1 MRDRWYALP
10 SDTVRRVLVVLLG
23 VTLCGVAACGGQPQ
37 TKADQGKAI
46 AEQAGLAPD
55 VASFFALATAGTT
68 ATYRATVQTT
78 DTTGK
83 PLQLTTTQRP
93 PDSRFDAFHADN
105 TVDSTITVSGH
116 SYQCTM
122 AANHWDC
129 GDLGVTPT
137 TSAQVF
143 NPTIVN
149 SAIGRFRSR
158 ANDYDF
164 RTEDRQLAGIKARC
178 LVTTR
183 KPGHDQDSSLG
194 ASATLCLSPEGAVVL
209 VDTPSGVV
217 TVTAYTTTI
226 PADAFTLPAPVSPTP
241 TSGASTI
248 PSTTPAN

>member
-1 MRDRWYALP
+1 MEDRWYALR
-10 SDTVRRVLVVLLG
+10 SEIVRRVIVVLLG
-23 VTLCGVAACGGQPQ
+23 VTLFGVAGCGGHTQS
-37 TKADQGKAI
+37 KADQGKAI

-55 VASFFALATAGTT
+55 VASFFALATAGSS
-68 ATYRATVQTT
+68 ATYRATVETT

-93 PDSRFDAFHADN
+93 PDSRFDAFHADG
-105 TVDSTITVSGH
+105 TVDSTINVSGH

-143 NPTIVN
+143 NPTIVQ
-149 SAIGRFRSR
+149 SAIDKFRAR

-164 RTEDRQLAGIKARC
+164 RTEDRQLVGITTRC
-178 LVTTR
+178 LITTR

-194 ASATLCLSPEGAVVL
+194 ASATLCLSPEGAVLL
-209 VDTPSGVV
+209 VETPSGSI
-217 TVTAYTTTI
+217 TATSYTTTI
-226 PADAFTLPAPVSPTP
+226 PNDAFTLPAPVSPTP
-241 TSGASTI
+241 TSSASAP
-248 PSTTPAN
+248 PSTSAN